1 MHRIDRYLVRNVFTM
16 SALAGFVLVSMYTFV
31 VLVADMGRLGT
42 DGFDVRQLLTYAA
55 LSIPGNTYILLPVIA
70 LLGTLLG
77 LGHLAHHNELLVV
90 RSVGASWWRVAAAV
104 VAGGVG
110 LALLG
115 FVLGN
120 WVAPAG
126 QHMADE
132 IRPGSGVRL
141 GRLHWLRD
149 GDDVVRIGS
158 LRGAEDVEHLRVYA
172 QAPDHELTSILSA
185 RSAHYADGQWQL
197 QDVTQTV
204 FGADGVRVEH
214 QPHAVWR
221 SGVTP
226 RVLKLFVLE
235 DGDLSVWGLG
245 RLISYLHHNALSA
258 HKYEILLWRKLVE
271 PFSVL
276 AMMLLAVPFAA
287 APRLR
292 TSGVGQRL
300 LVGVVIGIGF
310 YIIDKVAVSL
320 AGVYDWPT
328 AASAAAPTL
337 LLGCIGV
344 WRLSRLR

>member
-1 MHRIDRYLVRNVFTM
+1 MARIDRYLVRNVFAM
-16 SALAGFVLVSMYTFV
+16 SALSGFVLVSMYTFV

-42 DGFDVRQLLTYAA
+42 DGFSVRQLLSYAA

-90 RSVGASWWRVAAAV
+90 RSTGASWWRVAATV
-104 VAGGVG
+104 VVGGIG

-120 WVAPAG
+120 WLAPAG

-132 IRPGSGVRL
+132 IRQGRPASL
-141 GRLHWLRD
+141 GQLHWLRD
-149 GDDVVRIGS
+149 GDDVVRIGG
-158 LRGAEDVEHLRVYA
+158 LRGTDDIENLSVYA
-172 QAPDHELTSILSA
+172 QAPDHQLTGILSA
-185 RSAHYADGQWQL
+185 RSGHYADGQWQL

-214 QPHAVWR
+214 HAHEVWR

-226 RVLKLFVLE
+226 NVLKLFVLE
-235 DGDLSVWGLG
+235 NGDLSVWGLG
-245 RLISYLHHNALSA
+245 NLIGYLHHNALSA
-258 HKYEILLWRKLVE
+258 QKYEILLWRKLVE

-276 AMMLLAVPFAA
+276 AMMLLAVPFAV
-287 APRLR
+287 APKLR
-292 TSGVGQRL
+292 SSGVGQRL
-300 LVGVVIGIGF
+300 LIGVVIGIGF
-310 YIIDKVAVSL
+310 YILDKVAVSL
-320 AGVYDWPT
+320 AGVYDWP
-328 AASAAAPTL
+328 AALSAAAPTFL
-337 LLGCIGV
+337 LALIGA